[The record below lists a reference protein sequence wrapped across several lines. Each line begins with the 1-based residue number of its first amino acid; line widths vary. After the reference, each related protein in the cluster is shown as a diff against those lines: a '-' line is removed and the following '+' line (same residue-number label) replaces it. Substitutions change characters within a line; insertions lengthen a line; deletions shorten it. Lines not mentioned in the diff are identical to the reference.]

1 LAKIEGK
8 ITVTIEQCAE
18 EGTMR
23 IYPDEATLPP
33 GMIGAWHSDA
43 HMTIPPARLSPER
56 LVAAVFN
63 LEPRPLLPGDSVKT
77 IAGKFQ
83 VESVRED
90 GDLCQIVLLTGAP
103 GLQARLGMT
112 ALQREAGE
120 WSVVLYN
127 SVHPYSWAGCV
138 YFRLV
143 EPFHHLLVERVLLA
157 RLRKQAR
164 VDVT

>member
-1 LAKIEGK
+1 
-8 ITVTIEQCAE
+8 
-18 EGTMR
+18 MR
-23 IYPDEATLPP
+23 IYPEESTLPP

-43 HMTIPPARLSPER
+43 HMTMLPARLSTER

-90 GDLCQIVLLTGAP
+90 GDVSQVVLLTGAP

-112 ALQREAGE
+112 ALQREDGE
-120 WSVVLYN
+120 CSVVLYN
-127 SVHPYSWAGCV
+127 SVYPYSWVGRV
-138 YFRLV
+138 YFRLI

>member
-1 LAKIEGK
+1 
-8 ITVTIEQCAE
+8 
-18 EGTMR
+18 MR
-23 IYPDEATLPP
+23 IYPEESTLPP

-43 HMTIPPARLSPER
+43 HMTILPARLSPER

-90 GDLCQIVLLTGAP
+90 GDLSQIVLLTGAP

-112 ALQREAGE
+112 ALQREDGE
-120 WSVVLYN
+120 CSVVLYN
-127 SVHPYSWAGCV
+127 SVHPYSWVGRV
-138 YFRLV
+138 YFRLI